1 MTAIDK
7 RAAGATTGRAVA
19 PPVAPDPCL
28 TRLDVVSRAGRAL
41 GIPTD
46 DADAVRTTAGE
57 RLGYPSDAYVVAFV
71 GGTGVGKSTLLNAL
85 AGSPVSPAS
94 VRRPTTARPVAWL
107 PEARRGDLAGL
118 LDWLGV
124 AAEDIHSGPSAPFG
138 EIAVL
143 DVPDLDST
151 SEDHR
156 RRVEAILPRV
166 DAVVWVTDP
175 EKYADSVLQDEFLRT
190 WLPRLDRQLVVL
202 NKIDR
207 LAADDAERER
217 RDLEGDVARLASGS
231 ARRGPATD
239 PPPLVVTT
247 SARAALAGDDGIAR
261 LREWI
266 AGQAEAKA
274 IVRARLRATARDA
287 ARAMAAAAGVD
298 PATPRRSILDP
309 AARQRALD
317 EATAALLRIV
327 DIEELRRQ
335 AVAATR
341 ARARGR
347 GAGPLGGLTSL
358 IYRLS
363 GREARVADPAGFLA
377 RWRDR
382 GGLGRAVEPIRAAVA
397 EPVRTAPPAVR
408 ARLASAFDPPAIEQS
423 LGRAVDRAV
432 VTHDE
437 RAPSSPVWPLLGI
450 LQTLVTLG
458 LVATVVWVVLWV
470 LVKFPVDSVL
480 LPAIGRAPAPLVA
493 LLALL
498 AAGYV
503 LARLL
508 GAHAGWIGRRWARG
522 LAADVRANV
531 ARDVGAAAFAD
542 LDAVDSDLVRLSEA
556 IVALETECGRG

>member
-1 MTAIDK
+1 VTAIDE
-7 RAAGATTGRAVA
+7 RARSVAGERGTAS
-19 PPVAPDPCL
+19 PSLAPDPCL
-28 TRLDVVSRAGRAL
+28 TRLDVVIGAGRAI
-41 GIPTD
+41 GVPTD
-46 DADAVRTTAGE
+46 DAEAVRATAAG

-85 AGSPVSPAS
+85 AGSSVSPAS

-107 PEARRGDLAGL
+107 PETRRDDLAGL

-124 AAEDIHSGPSAPFG
+124 APEDVHSAPSAPFG

-143 DVPDLDST
+143 DLPDLDST
-151 SEDHR
+151 AEDHR

-175 EKYADSVLQDEFLRT
+175 EKYADSVLQDEFLRK
-190 WLPRLDRQLVVL
+190 WLPRLGRQLVVL
-202 NKIDR
+202 NKVDR
-207 LAADDAERER
+207 LGTEDAERVR
-217 RDLEGDVARLASGS
+217 RDLERDVARLAIGS
-231 ARRGPATD
+231 RRQPGTD
-239 PPPLVVTT
+239 EPPIVVTT
-247 SARAALAGDDGIAR
+247 SARPALDGGDGIAQ
-261 LREWI
+261 LKAWL

-287 ARAMAAAAGVD
+287 ARAVAATAGVD
-298 PATPRRSILDP
+298 PATRRRSIRDP
-309 AARQRALD
+309 ATRRRALD
-317 EATAALLRIV
+317 EATAALLRILDV
-327 DIEELRRQ
+327 EELQRQ

-347 GAGPLGGLTSL
+347 GAGPLGGITSL

-397 EPVRTAPPAVR
+397 EPLRTAPPAVR
-408 ARLASAFDPPAIEQS
+408 GRLASAFDPAAIEQG
-423 LGRAVDRAV
+423 LGRAVDRAI

-437 RAPSSPVWPLLGI
+437 PPPSSAVWALLGI

-470 LVKFPVDSVL
+470 LVKFPVDSVV

-508 GAHAGWIGRRWARG
+508 GAHAGWLGRRWARG

-531 ARDVGAAAFAD
+531 ARDVGSAAFAD
-542 LDAVDSDLVRLSEA
+542 LDAVDSDLARLSDA
-556 IVALETECGRG
+556 IAALDAECGDG